1 LVALFVVE
9 ATDVLDHARSL
20 SSQSLSLSLSK
31 EETIGTHENIIIVFP
46 QISRSERLP
55 HQQLVQYY
63 YSRPSFIVIFPH
75 RDLIDRPLRGGD
87 DDERSSIDY
96 TVYAPSVLVRRNSAK
111 VPILWNKQRAAL
123 LTIPDGECCAA
134 AHSRPR
140 GKNQAIRSRCRPPK
154 FTQEQRTTNKVIQQS
169 QSIRTHKS

>member
-1 LVALFVVE
+1 M
-9 ATDVLDHARSL
+9 DHARSL
-20 SSQSLSLSLSK
+20 SLSQSLSLSFQRRNDRDARKHHHRLSTNLQK
-31 EETIGTHENIIIVFP
+31 REAAASTTRTILLLSAIV
-46 QISRSERLP
+46 
-55 HQQLVQYY
+55 
-63 YSRPSFIVIFPH
+63 YSYFFPH

-134 AHSRPR
+134 AHSRPG
-140 GKNQAIRSRCRPPK
+140 GKIRRSAAAVVRR
-154 FTQEQRTTNKVIQQS
+154 NS
-169 QSIRTHKS
+169 HKSNARQTR